1 MTLWPFQVPEWLAS
15 MAGQARVDARITRG
29 ESPMSYKLSSPTS
42 FKQRV
47 AALRARAAQ
56 MSPAQSGGIPC
67 AAQEPAELGWNDW
80 KNQ

>member
-15 MAGQARVDARITRG
+15 MAGQVRVDARITRG
-29 ESPMSYKLSSPTS
+29 ESPMS

-67 AAQEPAELGWNDW
+67 VAREPAQVAWNDW